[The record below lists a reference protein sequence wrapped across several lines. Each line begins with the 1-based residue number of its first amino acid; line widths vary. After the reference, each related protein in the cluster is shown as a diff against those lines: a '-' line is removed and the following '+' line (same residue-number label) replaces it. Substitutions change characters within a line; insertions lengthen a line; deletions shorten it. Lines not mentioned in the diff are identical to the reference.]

1 MERRDVQIC
10 LLGRAEGGRAGEAIL
25 GPGALGALWKEPHS

>member
-10 LLGRAEGGRAGEAIL
+10 LLGRAEGGREAIL